1 MKKPEPA
8 PEPVMPSS
16 FDSPRGAGIGNGRPG
31 TWIRPL
37 AGTSMRVLTSICT
50 TAGATCWK
58 MSAKLSGAPCGGAN
72 RPAPPGLAVT
82 RPETPE
88 TGPAF
93 AVGQSMTPPAVAPA
107 ARNRPNVAPSMNS
120 LHFIIGF
127 RTILSSGAG
136 ARFVRHIGPGPQRP
150 TSQPPGWVR
159 RSLVVRRLCVRIG
172 AKIGFGDDIGQP
184 RLLLGAQRRRLV
196 PPPARPPQQK

>member
-37 AGTSMRVLTSICT
+37 AGTSMRVFTLICT

-82 RPETPE
+82 RPDTPE
-88 TGPAF
+88 TGPAL

-107 ARNRPNVAPSMNS
+107 ARTRPNVAPSMNS
-120 LHFIIGF
+120 LRFIIGF
-127 RTILSSGAG
+127 RTILSSGVN
-136 ARFVRHIGPGPQRP
+136 ARLFRQYRAAVSEANVTAR
-150 TSQPPGWVR
+150 GWVLADPSGQTALRQDRDEDRPR
-159 RSLVVRRLCVRIG
+159 R
-172 AKIGFGDDIGQP
+172 
-184 RLLLGAQRRRLV
+184 
-196 PPPARPPQQK
+196 